1 MTTRTGNHDTDAVV
15 VGSGPNGLAAAVRL
29 AQAGHRV
36 TVLEAAPTIGGGT
49 RTEEL
54 TLPGLPHD
62 VCSAVHPFALAS
74 PYLASLPLAEHGLV
88 WRWPEVDLAH
98 PLDDGTA
105 GVMVRDLDETCRG
118 LGVDGRAWRGVFGP
132 LVHRFDALADD
143 ILGPIVRWPDHPVA
157 MARFGLRAG
166 LPATVL
172 ARRFRTPQARALFA
186 GSAAHAFRPL
196 SRPVTASVGV
206 MLTAAGHRH
215 GWPVPEGGSAAITNA
230 LASLLVELGG
240 EIVTGHA
247 VRSSADLPSARVTML
262 DTGPQAAAEIL
273 GDRLPR
279 RRQRAYRRW
288 RYGPGVFKV
297 DLAVRGGVPWTA
309 EAARRAGTVHVSG
322 TLEQTAAAEAAVCRG
337 EMPDQP
343 FVLVAQQSLA
353 DPTRVVGDVHPVWA
367 YAHVPSRWDGSPAEG
382 ERVVLDQM
390 ERFAPGLRERVVATA
405 VRTTAEHQADNA
417 NYVGG
422 DIAGGSND
430 LLQLLGR
437 PRLSTDPYATGVE
450 GVWLCSSSTPPG
462 AGVHGMCG
470 YRAAERA
477 LSWLGSTGSPGA
489 APSRR
494 TVTDSSRADATRQ
507 PTT

>member
-1 MTTRTGNHDTDAVV
+1 MSTRPADTAARDAVV

-36 TVLEAAPTIGGGT
+36 TVLEAAATIGGGT

-54 TLPGLPHD
+54 TLPGLLHD

-74 PYLASLPLAEHGLV
+74 PYLATLPLADHGLV
-88 WRWPEVDLAH
+88 WRWPEIDLAH

-105 GVMVRDLDETCRG
+105 GVLVRDLDETCRG
-118 LGVDGRAWRGVFGP
+118 LGADGAAWRGVFGP
-132 LVHRFDALADD
+132 LVDRFDDLAGDV
-143 ILGPIVRWPDHPVA
+143 LGPIVRIPDHPVS

-196 SRPVTASVGV
+196 SRPVTAAVGV
-206 MLTAAGHRH
+206 LLTAAGHRH
-215 GWPVPEGGSAAITNA
+215 GWPVPEGGSAAITRA
-230 LASLLVELGG
+230 LASLLTELGG
-240 EIVTGHA
+240 EIVTGRA
-247 VRSSADLPSARVTML
+247 VRTSADLPRAAITML

-273 GDRLPR
+273 GDRLPAR
-279 RRQRAYRRW
+279 RRRTYRRW

-309 EAARRAGTVHVSG
+309 EAARRAGTVHVGG
-322 TLEQTAAAEAAVCRG
+322 TLEQIAASEAAVCRG
-337 EMPDQP
+337 EMPESP
-343 FVLVAQQSLA
+343 FVLVAQQHLA
-353 DPTRVVGDVHPVWA
+353 DPTRSVGDVHPVWA
-367 YAHVPSRWDGSPAEG
+367 YAHVPAHWAGDG
-382 ERVVLDQM
+382 ERVVLDQL

-405 VRTTAEHQADNA
+405 VRSPADHEVDNA

-422 DIAGGSND
+422 DIAGGAND
-430 LLQLLGR
+430 LRQLVGR
-437 PRLSTDPYATGVE
+437 PRLTPDPYATGVD
-450 GVWLCSSSTPPG
+450 GVWLCSASTPPG

-470 YRAAERA
+470 LRAAERA
-477 LSWLGSTGSPGA
+477 LRQVDQTTRR
-489 APSRR
+489 SRR
-494 TVTDSSRADATRQ
+494 LR
-507 PTT
+507 

>member
-1 MTTRTGNHDTDAVV
+1 MSTDRPGHGRTDAVV

-29 AQAGHRV
+29 AQAGLRV
-36 TVLEAAPTIGGGT
+36 MVLEAAPTIGGGT

-54 TLPGLPHD
+54 TLPGLLHD

-74 PYLASLPLAEHGLV
+74 PYLSTLPLADHGLV

-105 GVMVRDLDETCRG
+105 GVLVRDLDETCRG

-132 LVHRFDALADD
+132 LVRHFDALADD
-143 ILGPIVRWPDHPVA
+143 ILGPILRWPDHPVQ
-157 MARFGLRAG
+157 MGRFGLRAG

-172 ARRFRTPQARALFA
+172 ARRFRTPQAQALFA

-215 GWPVPEGGSAAITNA
+215 GWPVPQGGSAAITDA
-230 LASLLVELGG
+230 LASLLTELGG

-247 VRSSADLPSARVTML
+247 VRSTADLPTARITML

-273 GDRLPR
+273 DDRLPR

-309 EAARRAGTVHVSG
+309 EAARRAGTVHVGG
-322 TLEQTAAAEAAVCRG
+322 TLEEIAEAEAAVCRG
-337 EMPDQP
+337 EMPDRP

-353 DPTRVVGDVHPVWA
+353 DPTRAADGVHPVWA
-367 YAHVPSRWDGSPAEG
+367 YAHVPSRWEGDGET
-382 ERVVLDQM
+382 VVLDQI
-390 ERFAPGLRERVVATA
+390 ERFAPGLRERVVASA
-405 VRTTAEHQADNA
+405 VRTPADHEAENA

-422 DIAGGSND
+422 DIAGGAND
-430 LLQLLGR
+430 LLQLVGR
-437 PRLSTDPYATGVE
+437 PRLAPDPYATGAP

-470 YRAAERA
+470 LRAAERA
-477 LSWLGSTGSPGA
+477 LASLAQRG
-489 APSRR
+489 
-494 TVTDSSRADATRQ
+494 
-507 PTT
+507 

>member
-1 MTTRTGNHDTDAVV
+1 MTPPPDAARTDAVV

-36 TVLEAAPTIGGGT
+36 TVLEAAATIGGGT

-54 TLPGLPHD
+54 TLPGLLHD

-74 PYLASLPLAEHGLV
+74 PYLASLPLADHGLV
-88 WRWPEVDLAH
+88 WRWPEIDLVH

-105 GVMVRDLDETCRG
+105 GVLVRDLDETCRG

-132 LVHRFDALADD
+132 LVDRFDDLAGD
-143 ILGPIVRWPDHPVA
+143 ILGPIVRWPDHPVS
-157 MARFGLRAG
+157 MARFGLRAA

-215 GWPVPEGGSAAITNA
+215 GWPVPEGGSAAITRA
-230 LASLLVELGG
+230 LASMLTELGG
-240 EIVTGHA
+240 EIVTSHA
-247 VRSSADLPSARVTML
+247 VRTSADLPRATITML

-273 GDRLPR
+273 GDRLPA
-279 RRQRAYRRW
+279 RRQRTYGRW
-288 RYGPGVFKV
+288 RYGPGAFKV

-309 EAARRAGTVHVSG
+309 EAARRAGTVHLGG
-322 TLEQTAAAEAAVCRG
+322 TLEQVAAAEADVSRG
-337 EMPDQP
+337 VMPEQP

-353 DPTRVVGDVHPVWA
+353 DPTRAVDGVHPVWA
-367 YAHVPSRWDGSPAEG
+367 YAHVPARWEGSAAQG
-382 ERVVLDQM
+382 ERIVLDQL
-390 ERFAPGLRERVVATA
+390 ERFAPGLREHVVATA
-405 VRTTAEHQADNA
+405 VRTPADHEADNA

-422 DIAGGSND
+422 DIAGGAND
-430 LLQLLGR
+430 LLQLVGR
-437 PRLSTDPYATGVE
+437 PRLAPDPYATGAP
-450 GVWLCSSSTPPG
+450 GIWLCSSATPPG

-470 YRAAERA
+470 FRAAERA
-477 LSWLGSTGSPGA
+477 LA
-489 APSRR
+489 ATAR
-494 TVTDSSRADATRQ
+494 
-507 PTT
+507 